1 MSLVPA
7 AIVGLGLLPIVV
19 AMRRAS
25 SQLHPLRVEVHASAR
40 RRTDA

>member
-1 MSLVPA
+1 VILVPA

-19 AMRRAS
+19 LMRRAS
-25 SQLHPLRVEVHASAR
+25 SQLHPLRVEAGPVAR